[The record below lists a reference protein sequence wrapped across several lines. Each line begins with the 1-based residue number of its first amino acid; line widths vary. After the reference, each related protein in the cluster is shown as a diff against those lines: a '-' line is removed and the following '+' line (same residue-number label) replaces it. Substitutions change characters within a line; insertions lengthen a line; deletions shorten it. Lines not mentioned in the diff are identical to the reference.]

1 MNILKKIAGKI
12 LYAIAKL
19 TSAILD
25 VFIKIVETIVTV
37 VGSIAK
43 GLGILI
49 SMGGCLLIFFF
60 AGPLGLAILMNPFV
74 LLAIIFFVIFPI
86 LGTKFVSYMKYVRYS
101 ITEFLFDRAN
111 YLINGVSYQFKTFG
125 GYRNKYKKMEED
137 RKRKEQQ
144 KRQEEQQKRQ
154 EEQQKEWEE
163 RFSKWNE
170 YQKSQSWSSGQ
181 GSYGWYG
188 QNAGYGNQN
197 TYVNPSTEFKS
208 KYEKSCDLLGVRYD
222 ADKYEIKLAYRKKAK
237 EYHPDLNKAPDAT
250 EKFQQINNAYE
261 FLSDGNIERYKSI
274 G

>member
-86 LGTKFVSYMKYVRYS
+86 LGPKFVSYMKYVRYS

-125 GYRNKYKKMEED
+125 GYKNKYKKMEEN
-137 RKRKEQQ
+137 RKRKE
-144 KRQEEQQKRQ
+144 REEQQKRQ

-163 RFSKWNE
+163 RFNKWNE
-170 YQKSQSWSSGQ
+170 YQNYQ
-181 GSYGWYG
+181 GWGSRQGNYGWYG

-197 TYVNPSTEFKS
+197 AYVNPSAEFKS
-208 KYEKSCDLLGVRYD
+208 KYEKSCDLLGVKYD
-222 ADKYEIKLAYRKKAK
+222 ADKNEIKLAYRKKAK
-237 EYHPDLNKAPDAT
+237 QYHPDLNKAPDAT

-261 FLSDGNIERYKSI
+261 FLGDGNIERYKSMS
-274 G
+274 